1 MALSRILG
9 HPAVAAALTGYA
21 GHTEGLRREREKRQQ
36 YNREVA
42 KMGINRKLGMIDR
55 SMEATLEGERARGR
69 LDPKSKYYD
78 PVVHQQ
84 YEHRESEHT
93 GRISNLT
100 EMIADQKR
108 QLEEWEEQKKIA
120 DKLAKAEQEHAQA
133 DKQRQRI
140 FNGMIGEVRRGET
153 TPMELNTWMA
163 ENPEIFSTEVFKQQ
177 NHLFKK
183 KTINTIDKTA
193 LKTDLSFA
201 SPLEIMYEKA
211 VKQRQA
217 HPDQEPAVSESEMR
231 YEFGRPGVD
240 RSSGSNLGEVEA
252 PADSITSVP
261 DTVRVAP
268 VGGTSDRSG
277 FTIGQSKDTPPM
289 PLTTSAV
296 MDQQNQPPMPL
307 TGSQVHD
314 QRGAA
319 EPGGTGLQGSY
330 GPQATVVITRLMAE
344 KGLSEDEAV
353 QMMKKARLDLNL

>member
-42 KMGINRKLGMIDR
+42 KMGIDRKLGIIDR
-55 SMEATLEGERARGR
+55 SMDAVLAGERARGQI
-69 LDPKSKYYD
+69 DPKSKYYD

-84 YEHRESEHT
+84 YEHRASEHT

-120 DKLAKAEQEHAQA
+120 DKLAKAEQEQAQA

-153 TPMELNTWMA
+153 TPMELDNWMA
-163 ENPEIFSTEVFKQQ
+163 ENPERFSTEVFKQQ

-183 KTINTIDKTA
+183 EAISNKDKTE
-193 LKTDLSFA
+193 LGTDLSFA

-211 VKQRQA
+211 ANQRQA
-217 HPDQEPAVSESEMR
+217 HPGQEPAVSESELR
-231 YEFGRPGVD
+231 YEFGRPGDD
-240 RSSGSNLGEVEA
+240 RSSVSNLGEVEA

-261 DTVRVAP
+261 DTVRVDP
-268 VGGTSDRSG
+268 VYGTSDRSG
-277 FTIGQSKDTPPM
+277 FTIGQDKDTPPM

-314 QRGAA
+314 QLGAD
-319 EPGGTGLQGSY
+319 PGGTGLQGSY
-330 GPQATVVITRLMAE
+330 GPQATEVITRLMAE
-344 KGLSEDEAV
+344 KGMSEDEAV
-353 QMMKKARLDLNL
+353 QMMKKAKLDLNL